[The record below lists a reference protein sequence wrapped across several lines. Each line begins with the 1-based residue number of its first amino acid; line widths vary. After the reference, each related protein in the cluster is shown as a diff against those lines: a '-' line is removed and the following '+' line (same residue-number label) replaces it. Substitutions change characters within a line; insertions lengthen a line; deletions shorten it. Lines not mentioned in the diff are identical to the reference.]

1 VGEFSREARTMIN
14 NHKKDMAEEAIE
26 EKMDNMASKR
36 VSGHN
41 KENSTRTRRMLTKHR
56 RQRP

>member
-1 VGEFSREARTMIN
+1 MIN

-26 EKMDNMASKR
+26 EKMDNMANKR
-36 VSGHN
+36 ISDQR
-41 KENSTRTRRMLTKHR
+41 KENNTQRRRMLTKDR